1 MIHIDKE
8 NHKLH
13 CDRGEWQ
20 CYFKTPDAIIEEI
33 NSLIYNILINNN
45 DPVVAQKII
54 YDTLHA
60 NGYGKYGFRDS
71 EGDQCTTNLINTY
84 YGTHIDRWAFLNLAA
99 EKKKHNWA
107 IAISE
112 SSESK
117 SKENKSMGLSTKT
130 TQNLASALKEEVIDY
145 IHSDERYVLFMQEV
159 ISDAIREKLGQMD
172 EDVLCDLSHCIMD
185 SMCLR

>member
-13 CDRGEWQ
+13 CDRGEWK

-33 NSLIYNILINNN
+33 NAMIYEILINNN
-45 DPVVAQKII
+45 DPVIAQKII
-54 YDTLHA
+54 YDTLK
-60 NGYGKYGFRDS
+60 NERYIEYGFRDS

-84 YGTHIDRWAFLNLAA
+84 YGSHIDRWANLNLVA
-99 EKKKHNWA
+99 ERKGDNWA

-117 SKENKSMGLSTKT
+117 SKENKSMGLSAKT
-130 TQNLASALKEEVIDY
+130 TQNLASALKEEVIEY

-159 ISDAIREKLGQMD
+159 IRDAIADKLGNMD

-185 SMCLR
+185 SICLC